1 MSVNKINYFAKFLLL
16 FLLFGFQAV
25 AQNKSQLEKEKNENL
40 KKIKEAQQTLN
51 QTASQRKSSLGQL
64 NALVQQIE
72 SSESLIKS
80 ISKEITLLDEQ
91 IGDLNL
97 LVTSLETDLE
107 NLKKEYSN
115 MVYAASKASRGHNT
129 LTFIFSS
136 NSFHQF
142 LMRMKYMEQYANARK
157 HQVELIEKV
166 KETLFAQ
173 RTSIEKK
180 KTEQKVLLNQQLS
193 ENKNLIALRSKQNQV
208 IKNLN
213 LKETELKKELAERK
227 RAVDKLNTLI
237 ADLVKKEIAKTATTK
252 GTATGKIALTPE
264 AAMLSASFEGNK
276 SKILWPVAS
285 GFIAQR
291 FGKQPHPILKGVEV
305 DNLGVGIQTNKDE
318 AVRAVFDGKVKAVA
332 SVPGMNNVVI
342 VQHGEYHTVYARLK
356 TVNVKTGQE
365 IKAKEP
371 LGSVY
376 TDKDG
381 ISELQFQ
388 VWKNDQKLDPQ
399 TWLTK

>member
-97 LVTSLETDLE
+97 LVTSLETDLD

>member
-1 MSVNKINYFAKFLLL
+1 MSVNKAIYFATFIVFIFLLNY
-16 FLLFGFQAV
+16 QAV
-25 AQNKSQLEKEKNENL
+25 AQNKTQLEKEKNENL
-40 KKIKEAQQTLN
+40 KKIKEAQQILN
-51 QTASQRKSSLGQL
+51 QTASERKSSLGQL
-64 NALVQQIE
+64 NALVQQIKARE
-72 SSESLIKS
+72 SVIKS
-80 ISKEITLLDEQ
+80 INKEISLLDDQ
-91 IGDLNL
+91 IGGLNV
-97 LVTSLETDLE
+97 LVTSLETDLA
-107 NLKKEYSN
+107 NLKKEYAN
-115 MVYAASKASRGHNT
+115 MVYAASKASKGHNT

-166 KETLFAQ
+166 KETLSSQ
-173 RTSIEKK
+173 KTSIEKK
-180 KTEQKVLLNQQLS
+180 KVEQKKLLDQQIS

-213 LKETELKKELAERK
+213 LKEGELKKELAERK

-237 ADLVKKEIAKTATTK
+237 ADLVKKEMAKTSK
-252 GTATGKIALTPE
+252 GAAANKIGLTPE

-285 GFIAQR
+285 GFIAQK
-291 FGKQPHPILKGVEV
+291 FGKQAHPILKGVEV

-318 AVRAVFDGKVKAVA
+318 KVRAVFDGKVKAVA

-356 TVNVKTGQE
+356 EVNVKTGQD
-365 IKAKEP
+365 IKAKDP
-371 LGSVY
+371 IGSVY

-381 ISELQFQ
+381 ITELQFQ

-399 TWLTK
+399 SWLTK

>member
-1 MSVNKINYFAKFLLL
+1 MSVNKINYFAKFLVL

-40 KKIKEAQQTLN
+40 KKIKEAQQILN
-51 QTASQRKSSLGQL
+51 QTASERKSSLGQL

-80 ISKEITLLDEQ
+80 INKEITLLDEQ

-97 LVTSLETDLE
+97 LVTSLETDLD
-107 NLKKEYSN
+107 NLKKEYAN

-193 ENKNLIALRSKQNQV
+193 ENKNLIVLRSKQNQV
-208 IKNLN
+208 IKSLN

-252 GTATGKIALTPE
+252 GTTTGKIALTPE

-285 GFIAQR
+285 GFIAHR

-318 AVRAVFDGKVKAVA
+318 EVRAVFDGKVKAVA